1 MLEGV
6 GEGEEEEGVGE
17 EDLEEVSSA
26 GADRVVVVVTGQD
39 QQPHPDPLVQ

>member
-6 GEGEEEEGVGE
+6 DEGEEEEGVGE

-26 GADRVVVVVTGQD
+26 GADRVVVVIGQD
-39 QQPHPDPLVQ
+39 QQPHPDPSVQ

>member
-6 GEGEEEEGVGE
+6 DEGEEEEGVGE

-26 GADRVVVVVTGQD
+26 GVDRVVVVVIGQD
-39 QQPHPDPLVQ
+39 QQPHPDPSVQ